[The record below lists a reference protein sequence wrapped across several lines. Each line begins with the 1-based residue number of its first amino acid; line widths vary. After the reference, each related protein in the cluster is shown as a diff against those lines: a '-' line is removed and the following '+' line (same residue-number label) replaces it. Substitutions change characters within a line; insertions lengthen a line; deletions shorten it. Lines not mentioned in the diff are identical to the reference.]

1 MVNSHRLVVLTAA
14 VALSA
19 VALANDP
26 DKSMTQGED
35 SPAVQKLKESLPS
48 SSGFKVD
55 SVRQGSD
62 GVSCINYRVD
72 SDMGLISGSMAT
84 PARFVRPA
92 SSNVS
97 AARPCPVCGGRGLS
111 RRIVP
116 DLRVQPFQPET
127 W

>member
-1 MVNSHRLVVLTAA
+1 MVYSHRLFVLTAA

-72 SDMGLISGSMAT
+72 SDMGNETRAHAVVDGDKVLRSTSRSQDFEKAWNT
-84 PARFVRPA
+84 KCV
-92 SSNVS
+92 
-97 AARPCPVCGGRGLS
+97 AANK
-111 RRIVP
+111 
-116 DLRVQPFQPET
+116 
-127 W
+127 